1 MSNFAPTAFLVAM
14 MWWTAQNDVLLHRN
28 RRLAR
33 TFRLRCLW
41 CLTQSRTLKARWAYD
56 CSRSAK
62 GVEPTIYAKT
72 LLKRSNAVFDELREG
87 IKDIEA
93 LADFDLRRATHRLPG
108 VAARPQK
115 KIPKD

>member
-1 MSNFAPTAFLVAM
+1 M

-93 LADFDLRRATHRLPG
+93 LADSTCGELRIACPEFLAGGPIPDLDF
-108 VAARPQK
+108 VQ
-115 KIPKD
+115 PKLFRSPR